1 MNLQEV
7 IDSLQLN
14 LLTEEKDFSSIEV
27 TAGYTS
33 DLLSCV
39 MTGAQD
45 QCIWVTLIAHNN
57 IVAVASL
64 LNVAAVII
72 TEDAQPDETTIARA
86 NEQSITLLSTP
97 SPTFTIV
104 GQLWDMGLRG
114 T

>member
-1 MNLQEV
+1 MNLQDV
-7 IDSLQLN
+7 IDYLQLS
-14 LLTEEKDFSSIEV
+14 LLTEKKEFSSIKV
-27 TAGYTS
+27 SAGYTS

-45 QCIWVTLIAHNN
+45 QCIWITLIAHNN

-86 NEQSITLLSTP
+86 NEESITLLSTP
-97 SPTFTIV
+97 LPTFSVV
-104 GQLWDMGLRG
+104 GQLWEMGIRG